1 MITLEENK
9 LVKFIG
15 LTADEL
21 INFAAGEHPN
31 RLLDKEEEI
40 MQSEG
45 VTELEITKEMR
56 VIINEEAMLETV
68 AAMIERNNQ
77 VLLQHLK
84 QLGVVSNR

>member
-1 MITLEENK
+1 MEENK

-21 INFAAGEHPN
+21 INFATGEHPN

-40 MQSEG
+40 IRSEG
-45 VTELEITKEMR
+45 VTEFEITKEMR

>member
-1 MITLEENK
+1 MEEKK

-15 LTADEL
+15 LTTDEL
-21 INFAAGEHPN
+21 INFATGEHPN

-45 VTELEITKEMR
+45 ITELEITKEMR
-56 VIINEEAMLETV
+56 AIINEEAMLETV

-77 VLLQHLK
+77 ALLRHLK